1 MNSKAIQAIA
11 ASYARTAASAAIAM
25 YMAGHTDPKSLGMAA
40 IGAVAGP
47 ALRALNKN
55 DSAFG
60 IGAAK

>member
-1 MNSKAIQAIA
+1 MNAKLKAAA

-25 YMAGHTDPKSLGMAA
+25 HMAGHTDPKSLGMAA

-55 DSAFG
+55 DAAFG
-60 IGAAK
+60 LGSAK

>member
-1 MNSKAIQAIA
+1 MNAKLKAMA
-11 ASYARTAASAAIAM
+11 ASYVRTAASAAIAM

-55 DSAFG
+55 DTAFG
-60 IGAAK
+60 IGSAK